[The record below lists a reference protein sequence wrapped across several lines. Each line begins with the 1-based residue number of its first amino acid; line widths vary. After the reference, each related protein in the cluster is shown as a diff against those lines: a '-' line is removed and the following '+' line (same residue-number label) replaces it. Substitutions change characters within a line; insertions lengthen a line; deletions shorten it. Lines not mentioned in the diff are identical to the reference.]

1 MGQETSFLGTSVPD
15 PHHRCLEGHADFVV
29 SVAFSPHDANILA
42 SGSWDRKVF
51 LWDLTAGT
59 VRQRLEGHAGWV
71 LSVAFSPHDANV
83 LASGS
88 ACGKLFLWDLTAGT
102 VRQRL
107 EGHADWVWSVV
118 WSVAFSPHD
127 ANVLASGSTDGKVF
141 LWDLTAGTVRQRLG
155 GHAGGVLSVAFSPH
169 DANVLASGSACG
181 KLFLWDLTAGTVRQR
196 LEGHADWMGRCSS
209 GTSLLALSASAS
221 GGMRAGLGQWPS
233 RHTTPTFLRV
243 AVKMGRCSSGTSLR
257 ALSASACGSSDGK
270 IVLCGAPVV
279 NIILS
284 VRFDVDSFS
293 PYAAHVTEFL
303 RKVYNVRVY
312 NPNNFNKRYCGH
324 DGCCV
329 LSYGCQIAFDPTQ
342 TPTNSDCWQSSY
354 RWHCEGRGSWCR
366 ANLPVVMLAIVEDGV
381 LGPGQ
386 KTEKRMAEQ
395 MGIQRLEVHTKKLY
409 IGQLGG
415 AELDKAL
422 LDVANLLR
430 GLKFI

>member
-1 MGQETSFLGTSVPD
+1 MRTLLCQWPSRHTTPTFLRVAVGIGRCSSGTSLRALSASAWRGMRAGFCQWP
-15 PHHRCLEGHADFVV
+15 
-29 SVAFSPHDANILA
+29 SPHTTPTFLRVAVHVGSCSSGTSLLA
-42 SGSWDRKVF
+42 LSASAWRGMRTGFGQWFGQWPSRHTTPTF
-51 LWDLTAGT
+51 L
-59 VRQRLEGHAGWV
+59 R
-71 LSVAFSPHDANV
+71 VAV
-83 LASGS
+83 
-88 ACGKLFLWDLTAGT
+88 
-102 VRQRL
+102 Q
-107 EGHADWVWSVV
+107 
-118 WSVAFSPHD
+118 
-127 ANVLASGSTDGKVF
+127 
-141 LWDLTAGTVRQRLG
+141 
-155 GHAGGVLSVAFSPH
+155 
-169 DANVLASGSACG
+169 
-181 KLFLWDLTAGTVRQR
+181 
-196 LEGHADWMGRCSS
+196 MGRCSS

-221 GGMRAGLGQWPS
+221 GGMRAGFCQWPS

-243 AVKMGRCSSGTSLR
+243 AVHVGSCSSGTSLL
-257 ALSASACGSSDGK
+257 ALSASAWRGMRTGFGQCKDGKVFLWDLTAGTVRQRLEGHADWVLSVAFSPHDANVLASGSSDGK

>member
-196 LEGHADWMGRCSS
+196 LEGHADWVWSVAFS
-209 GTSLLALSASAS
+209 PHDANVLAS
-221 GGMRAGLGQWPS
+221 GSKDGKVFLWDLTAGTVRQRLEGHADWVLS
-233 RHTTPTFLRV
+233 V
-243 AVKMGRCSSGTSLR
+243 AFSPHDANVL
-257 ALSASACGSSDGK
+257 ASGSSDGK

>member
-1 MGQETSFLGTSVPD
+1 MWEVVPLG
-15 PHHRCLEGHADFVV
+15 PHCWHCPPAPGGACGLGLV
-29 SVAFSPHDANILA
+29 SGLVSGLLA
-42 SGSWDRKVF
+42 TR
-51 LWDLTAGT
+51 
-59 VRQRLEGHAGWV
+59 RQRSCE
-71 LSVAFSPHDANV
+71 
-83 LASGS
+83 
-88 ACGKLFLWDLTAGT
+88 
-102 VRQRL
+102 
-107 EGHADWVWSVV
+107 
-118 WSVAFSPHD
+118 
-127 ANVLASGSTDGKVF
+127 
-141 LWDLTAGTVRQRLG
+141 
-155 GHAGGVLSVAFSPH
+155 
-169 DANVLASGSACG
+169 
-181 KLFLWDLTAGTVRQR
+181 
-196 LEGHADWMGRCSS
+196 
-209 GTSLLALSASAS
+209 
-221 GGMRAGLGQWPS
+221 
-233 RHTTPTFLRV
+233 
-243 AVKMGRCSSGTSLR
+243 
-257 ALSASACGSSDGK
+257 CGSSDGK

>member
-1 MGQETSFLGTSVPD
+1 MWEVVPLG
-15 PHHRCLEGHADFVV
+15 PHCWHCPPAPGGACGLGLV
-29 SVAFSPHDANILA
+29 SGLVSGLLA
-42 SGSWDRKVF
+42 TR
-51 LWDLTAGT
+51 
-59 VRQRLEGHAGWV
+59 RQRSCEWQYRWEGVPLG
-71 LSVAFSPHDANV
+71 PHCWHCPPAPR
-83 LASGS
+83 G
-88 ACGKLFLWDLTAGT
+88 ACGRGFVSGLLATR
-102 VRQRL
+102 RQL
-107 EGHADWVWSVV
+107 V

-155 GHAGGVLSVAFSPH
+155 GHAGGVRSVAFSPH
-169 DANVLASGSACG
+169 DANVLASGSKDG
-181 KLFLWDLTAGTVRQR
+181 KVFLWDLTAGTVRQR
-196 LEGHADWMGRCSS
+196 LEGHADWVLSVAFS
-209 GTSLLALSASAS
+209 PHDANVLAS
-221 GGMRAGLGQWPS
+221 
-233 RHTTPTFLRV
+233 
-243 AVKMGRCSSGTSLR
+243 
-257 ALSASACGSSDGK
+257 GSSDGK

>member
-1 MGQETSFLGTSVPD
+1 MWEVVPLGPHCWHCPPAPGGACGLGLWQYRWEGVPLG
-15 PHHRCLEGHADFVV
+15 PHCWHCPPAPRGACGRGFV
-29 SVAFSPHDANILA
+29 SGLLA
-42 SGSWDRKVF
+42 TR
-51 LWDLTAGT
+51 
-59 VRQRLEGHAGWV
+59 RQRSCEWQCMWEVVPLG
-71 LSVAFSPHDANV
+71 PHCCKD
-83 LASGS
+83 
-88 ACGKLFLWDLTAGT
+88 GKVFLWDLTAGT

-107 EGHADWVWSVV
+107 EGHADWV
-118 WSVAFSPHD
+118 
-127 ANVLASGSTDGKVF
+127 
-141 LWDLTAGTVRQRLG
+141 
-155 GHAGGVLSVAFSPH
+155 LSVAFSPH
-169 DANVLASGSACG
+169 DANVLAS
-181 KLFLWDLTAGTVRQR
+181 
-196 LEGHADWMGRCSS
+196 
-209 GTSLLALSASAS
+209 
-221 GGMRAGLGQWPS
+221 
-233 RHTTPTFLRV
+233 
-243 AVKMGRCSSGTSLR
+243 
-257 ALSASACGSSDGK
+257 GSSDGK

>member
-1 MGQETSFLGTSVPD
+1 MWEVVPLG
-15 PHHRCLEGHADFVV
+15 PHCWHCPPAPGGACGLGLV
-29 SVAFSPHDANILA
+29 SGLVSGLLA
-42 SGSWDRKVF
+42 TR
-51 LWDLTAGT
+51 
-59 VRQRLEGHAGWV
+59 RQRSCEWQYRWEGVPLG
-71 LSVAFSPHDANV
+71 PHCWHCPPAPR
-83 LASGS
+83 G
-88 ACGKLFLWDLTAGT
+88 ACGRGFVSGLLATRRQRSCEWQCMWEVVPLGPHCCKDGKVFLWDLTAGT

-107 EGHADWVWSVV
+107 EGHADWV
-118 WSVAFSPHD
+118 
-127 ANVLASGSTDGKVF
+127 
-141 LWDLTAGTVRQRLG
+141 
-155 GHAGGVLSVAFSPH
+155 LSVAFSPH
-169 DANVLASGSACG
+169 DANVLAS
-181 KLFLWDLTAGTVRQR
+181 
-196 LEGHADWMGRCSS
+196 
-209 GTSLLALSASAS
+209 
-221 GGMRAGLGQWPS
+221 
-233 RHTTPTFLRV
+233 
-243 AVKMGRCSSGTSLR
+243 
-257 ALSASACGSSDGK
+257 GSSDGK